1 MRKRKWVLTGGDTLP
16 GQEVRDYIDEHHL
29 PVVLWSTSAQPEDR
43 VLTEQEGELAVLE
56 PLDESA
62 LDGAEAVL
70 LAGSESVNDRALAL
84 AAGVS
89 PKPALIDL
97 TGQYESRPS
106 ARLRAPGIEQ
116 PPRELAGPIEIVAH
130 PAAIALSKLLNAL
143 HRFSPLKSV
152 VANAFEPASS
162 RGKEAIDELHKQTV
176 NLLNFTQQPRQVF
189 DAQVSFN
196 LLPRFGDHAHR
207 PSLEFVERRIEQ
219 HVASLLAPSGL
230 PPVSLR
236 VLHAPVFHGHC
247 QSVWVEF
254 GERHEAG
261 AVEVALKH
269 AGVEVRRRSEE
280 PASNVAAVGH
290 SGIMVS
296 DIAQDRSNA
305 RAAWIWLASDNMRTL
320 AETAVLLAGL
330 SHREDA

>member
-1 MRKRKWVLTGGDTLP
+1 MRKRKWVLTGGDTLA

-29 PVVLWSTSAQPEDR
+29 PVVLLSTSSQPEDR
-43 VLTEQEGELAVLE
+43 VLTEREGELAVME
-56 PLDESA
+56 PLDAAAIE
-62 LDGAEAVL
+62 GAEALL
-70 LAGSESVNDRALAL
+70 LAATEAVNDRAFAL
-84 AAGVS
+84 AEAVS

-106 ARLRAPGIEQ
+106 ARLRAPGVE
-116 PPRELAGPIEIVAH
+116 PPPGDLSDPIEIVAH
-130 PAAIALSKLLNAL
+130 PAAIALAKLLKAL
-143 HRFSPLKSV
+143 HRFSPLTSV
-152 VANAFEPASS
+152 VANVFEPASS
-162 RGKEAIDELHKQTV
+162 GGKEAIDELHKQTV
-176 NLLNFTQQPRQVF
+176 SLLNFTQQPRSVY

-207 PSLEFVERRIEQ
+207 PSLESVERRMEQ
-219 HVASLLAPSGL
+219 HLASLLAPSGL
-230 PPVSLR
+230 PAVSLR
-236 VLHAPVFHGHC
+236 VFQAPVFHGHC

-254 GERHEAG
+254 SERHEAG
-261 AVEVALKH
+261 AIEVALKH

-296 DIAQDRSNA
+296 DVTQDRSNA

-320 AETAVLLAGL
+320 AETAILLAGL